1 MGFDEG
7 AASWDDDPARGERA
21 RAVAAAMRRHL
32 VAFRQAH
39 DETTGL
45 PPRRAIDLGA
55 GTGSLSLLL
64 ADLFD
69 EIVLVDTSAG
79 MLEVAAAKVAADPTL
94 PARFETLRVDLA
106 SSDTPPIEPVEAAY
120 SLLALHH
127 IDDVGALLRGL
138 HALLMPGGLLLL
150 ADLVTEDGS
159 YHRHDADFH
168 GHHGFDRDGLEAA
181 LRAAGFE
188 PLTYEIA
195 ATTRRR
201 VDDGSERDYPLFLI
215 TARAERPR

>member
-1 MGFDEG
+1 M
-7 AASWDDDPARGERA
+7 AAGWDDDPARAERA

-32 VAFRQAH
+32 VAVRQAH
-39 DETTGL
+39 DDPTGL

-79 MLEVAAAKVAADPTL
+79 MLEVAARKVAADPMLRT
-94 PARFETLRVDLA
+94 RIDTLRADLTSTDA
-106 SSDTPPIEPVEAAY
+106 APTLRPAEAAY

-127 IDDVGALLRGL
+127 IEDVGALLRAL
-138 HALLMPGGLLLL
+138 HALLVPGGLLLL
-150 ADLVTEDGS
+150 ADLVSEDGS
-159 YHRHDADFH
+159 YHRHDPDFH
-168 GHHGFDRDGLEAA
+168 GHHGFDRQDLDAA

-188 PLTYEIA
+188 PSTYEIA

-201 VDDGSERDYPLFLI
+201 DESGVERDYPLFLV
-215 TARAERPR
+215 TARRP